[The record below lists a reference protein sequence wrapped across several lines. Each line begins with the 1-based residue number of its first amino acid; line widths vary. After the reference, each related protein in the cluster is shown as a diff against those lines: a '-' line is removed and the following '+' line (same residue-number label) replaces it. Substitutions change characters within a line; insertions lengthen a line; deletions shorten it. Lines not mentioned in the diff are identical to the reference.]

1 MLRFFFY
8 LFLVANAALIALN
21 MGVLNNLSTAKSGG
35 QRAQPELHA
44 EQLQLISADAAH
56 AIIEADAAKKVAD
69 QKAEEANKLIACL
82 EVSPFQQS
90 ELAAFEAK
98 LKTLALGDRQIRNNL
113 IDIASHIVFIPSL
126 GSKDGADKKAAELK
140 RLGITDFFIVQDQ
153 SNLKWG
159 ISLGVF
165 RTEEAAKAHLAD
177 LNAKGVKSAKIGL
190 RTVAVNKFLFQLRNL
205 SADEKKR
212 FDLIMADYHE
222 QEVKACQSAANP
234 AANPTASAAASSG
247 AKAGAPASANAKPR

>member
-8 LFLVANAALIALN
+8 LFLVTNAALIALN
-21 MGVLNNLSTAKSGG
+21 MGVLSNLSTSKQSV
-35 QRAQPELHA
+35 QRTQPELHA
-44 EQLQLISADAAH
+44 EQLQLLSADAAH
-56 AIIEADAAKKVAD
+56 AIVEADAAKKAAEK
-69 QKAEEANKLIACL
+69 KAEETNKLIACL

-90 ELAAFEAK
+90 ELAAFETK
-98 LKTLALGDRQIRNNL
+98 LKALALGDRQVRNNL
-113 IDIASHIVFIPSL
+113 VDVASHIVFIPSL
-126 GSKDGADKKAAELK
+126 GSKDGADKKATELK

-165 RTEEAAKAHLAD
+165 RTEESAKAHLAD

-190 RTVAVNKFLFQLRNL
+190 RTVTVNKFLFQLRNL
-205 SADEKKR
+205 SVDEKKR

-222 QEVKACQSAANP
+222 QEVKACPPVANP
-234 AANPTASAAASSG
+234 VATTAASIGARASAS
-247 AKAGAPASANAKPR
+247 APASANAKPR

>member
-21 MGVLNNLSTAKSGG
+21 MGVLGNPGVAKPGA
-35 QRAQPELHA
+35 QRIQPELHP

-56 AIIEADAAKKVAD
+56 AIIEADAAKKATEK
-69 QKAEEANKLIACL
+69 KAEEASKLIACL

-90 ELAAFEAK
+90 ELAAFETK
-98 LKTLALGDRQIRNNL
+98 LKSLALGDRQVRNNL
-113 IDIASHIVFIPSL
+113 VDVASHIVFIPSL
-126 GSKDGADKKAAELK
+126 GSKDGADKKATELK

-165 RTEEAAKAHLAD
+165 RTEESAKAHLAD
-177 LNAKGVKSAKIGL
+177 LNVKGVKTAKIGL
-190 RTVAVNKFLFQLRNL
+190 RTVTVNKFLFQLRNL
-205 SADEKKR
+205 SVDEKKR

-222 QEVKACQSAANP
+222 QEVKACQPAANP
-234 AANPTASAAASSG
+234 ASNIVATGNAGASA
-247 AKAGAPASANAKPR
+247 PANGNGKPR